1 MAEVR
6 DVDYGVSL
14 GTLLRLMIKEMGCA
28 FTIALY
34 LATKNGI
41 TPRAGRRKELEGITL
56 REIKPNMRDGHWFF
70 SPGRI

>member
-1 MAEVR
+1 MAVVR
-6 DVDYGVSL
+6 GVDYGVSL
-14 GTLLRLMIKEMGCA
+14 GMLLRLMVKEMGCA

-34 LATKNGI
+34 LAAKNGI
-41 TPRAGRRKELEGITL
+41 TPCVGRWKELEGITL